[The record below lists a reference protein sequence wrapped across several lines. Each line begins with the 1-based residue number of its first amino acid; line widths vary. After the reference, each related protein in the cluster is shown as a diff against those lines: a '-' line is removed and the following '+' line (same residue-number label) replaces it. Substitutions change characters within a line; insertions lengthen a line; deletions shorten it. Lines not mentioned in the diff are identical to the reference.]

1 MSVAKFGKD
10 AAMATVSTVTGPVG
24 TSDLGFTLMHE
35 HVIVKSPGVVE
46 NFPSVWNRTEEMERA
61 VTLLRDVAARSVKT
75 IVDASADLGRDI
87 DFVAEVGRRSGMQ
100 IIAAT
105 GLWIDVPRYFRSRS
119 ADVMAE
125 LFLKEIN
132 EGIAGTQIKAGIIKC
147 ATDEEGVTG
156 DIEKVLR
163 ACARV
168 HRATGVPI
176 TTHTFAAGETGTAQ
190 QDIFESEGVDL
201 SRVIIGH
208 SGDSKDID
216 YLLRLIGRGSYI
228 GMDRFGLD
236 MFLPTA
242 DRVAIIARLCKMG
255 HADKMVLS
263 HDANSYMDWFERP
276 LIEATAPD
284 WHYNFIPDTVIPA
297 LLGRG
302 VSEDEIRQMTVENPR
317 RIFERCQPY

>member
-1 MSVAKFGKD
+1 
-10 AAMATVSTVTGPVG
+10 MAIVNTVTGPVE

-35 HVIVKSPGVVE
+35 HVVVKSPGVVE
-46 NFPSVWNRTEEMERA
+46 NFPSVWNRAEEIERA
-61 VTLLRDVAARSVKT
+61 VARLRDVAARGVKT
-75 IVDASADLGRDI
+75 IVDATADLGRDI
-87 DFVAEVGRRSGMQ
+87 NFVAEVSRRSEMQ

-119 ADVMAE
+119 ADVMAG
-125 LFLKEIN
+125 LFVKEIN
-132 EGIAGTQIKAGIIKC
+132 EGIADTQIKAGIIKC
-147 ATDEEGVTG
+147 ATDEEGATG

-163 ACARV
+163 ACARA
-168 HRATGVPI
+168 HRITGIPI
-176 TTHTFAAGETGTAQ
+176 TTHTFAAGQTGTVQ
-190 QDIFESEGVDL
+190 QDVFESEGVDL

-216 YLLRLIGRGSYI
+216 YLSRLIGRGSYI

-242 DRVAIIARLCKMG
+242 DRVATIAQLCKMG

-263 HDANSYMDWFERP
+263 HDANSYMDWFERSLLEMTVP
-276 LIEATAPD
+276 N

-297 LLGRG
+297 LLESG
-302 VSEDEIRQMTVENPR
+302 VTEGEIRQMMVENPR

>member
-1 MSVAKFGKD
+1 
-10 AAMATVSTVTGPVG
+10 MATINTVTGPID
-24 TSDLGFTLMHE
+24 SSELGFTLMHE
-35 HVIVKSPGVVE
+35 HVVVKSAGVVE
-46 NFPSVWNRTEEMERA
+46 NFPSVWNRAEEIEKA
-61 VTLLRDVAARSVKT
+61 VARLRDVAARGVKT
-75 IVDASADLGRDI
+75 MVDATADQGRDI
-87 DFVAEVGRRSGMQ
+87 HFVAEVARRSGMQ

-105 GLWIDVPRYFRSRS
+105 GLWIDVPRYFRSRG

-132 EGIAGTQIKAGIIKC
+132 EGIAGTQIKAGILKC
-147 ATDEEGVTG
+147 ATDEVGATA
-156 DIEKVLR
+156 DIEKALR

-176 TTHTFAAGETGTAQ
+176 TTHTFAAGQTGTVQ

-208 SGDSKDID
+208 SGDSTDTD

-242 DRVAIIARLCKMG
+242 DRIATIAKLCKMG

-276 LIEATAPD
+276 LLEMTAPD

-297 LLGRG
+297 LLESG

-317 RIFERCQPY
+317 RIFERCEPY

>member
-1 MSVAKFGKD
+1 M
-10 AAMATVSTVTGPVG
+10 AMVNTVTGPVD
-24 TSDLGFTLMHE
+24 TSELGFTLMHE
-35 HVIVKSPGVVE
+35 HVVVKSAGVVE
-46 NFPSVWNRTEEMERA
+46 NFPSVWNRAEEIEKA
-61 VTLLRDVAARSVKT
+61 VARLRDVAARGVKT
-75 IVDASADLGRDI
+75 MVDATADQGRDI
-87 DFVAEVGRRSGMQ
+87 HFVAEVARRSGMQ

-125 LFLKEIN
+125 LFLKEVK
-132 EGIAGTQIKAGIIKC
+132 EGIAGTEVKAGILKC
-147 ATDEEGVTG
+147 ATDEVGATA
-156 DIEKVLR
+156 DIEKALR

-176 TTHTFAAGETGTAQ
+176 TTHTFAAGQTGTVQ

-208 SGDSKDID
+208 SGDSTDMD
-216 YLLRLIGRGSYI
+216 YLSRLIGRGSYI

-242 DRVAIIARLCKMG
+242 DRVATIAKLCKMG

-276 LIEATAPD
+276 LLEMTAPD

-297 LLGRG
+297 LLESG
-302 VSEDEIRQMTVENPR
+302 VSEDEIRQMTVDNPR
-317 RIFERCQPY
+317 RIFERCEPY

>member
-1 MSVAKFGKD
+1 MASVN
-10 AAMATVSTVTGPVG
+10 TVSGPVE
-24 TSDLGFTLMHE
+24 TSELGFTLMHE

-46 NFPSVWNRTEEMERA
+46 NFPSVWNRAEEMERA
-61 VTLLRDVAARSVKT
+61 VTLLRDLAARGVKS
-75 IVDASADLGRDI
+75 IVDATADTGRDI
-87 DFVAEVGRRSGMQ
+87 EFVAEAARRSGMQ

-105 GLWIDVPRYFRSRS
+105 GLYFDVPRYFRSRS
-119 ADVMAE
+119 ADVMVE

-147 ATDEEGVTG
+147 ATDEEGLNA
-156 DIEKVLR
+156 DIEKILR

-176 TTHTFAAGETGTAQ
+176 TTHTFAAGQTGTVQ

-242 DRVAIIARLCKMG
+242 DRVATIAQLCKMG

-263 HDANSYMDWFERP
+263 HDANSYMDWFERS
-276 LIEATAPD
+276 LIEMTVPN
-284 WHYNFIPDTVIPA
+284 WHYNFIPDSVIPA
-297 LLGRG
+297 LLDSG
-302 VSEDEIRQMTVENPR
+302 VTEDEIHQMTVENPR
-317 RIFERCQPY
+317 RIFECCQPY

>member
-1 MSVAKFGKD
+1 
-10 AAMATVSTVTGPVG
+10 MATVNTVTGPVD
-24 TSDLGFTLMHE
+24 SSELGFTLMHE
-35 HVIVKSPGVVE
+35 HVVVKSAGVVE
-46 NFPSVWNRTEEMERA
+46 NFPSVWNRAEEIEKA
-61 VTLLRDVAARSVKT
+61 VARLRDVAARGVKT
-75 IVDASADLGRDI
+75 MVDATADQGRDI
-87 DFVAEVGRRSGMQ
+87 HFVAEVARRSGMQ

-119 ADVMAE
+119 ADVMAG
-125 LFLKEIN
+125 LFLKEIT
-132 EGIAGTQIKAGIIKC
+132 EGIAGTEIKAGILKC
-147 ATDEEGVTG
+147 ATDEVGATA
-156 DIEKVLR
+156 DIEKALR

-176 TTHTFAAGETGTAQ
+176 TTHTFATGQTGTVQ

-208 SGDSKDID
+208 SGDSTDMD

-242 DRVAIIARLCKMG
+242 DRVATIAKLCKMG

-276 LIEATAPD
+276 LLEMTAPD

-297 LLGRG
+297 LLESG
-302 VSEDEIRQMTVENPR
+302 VSEDEIQQMTVDNPR

>member
-1 MSVAKFGKD
+1 MT
-10 AAMATVSTVTGPVG
+10 TVNTVTGPVE

-35 HVIVKSPGVVE
+35 HVVVKSPGVVE
-46 NFPSVWNRTEEMERA
+46 NFPSVWNRAEEIERA
-61 VTLLRDVAARSVKT
+61 VTRLRDVAGRGVKT
-75 IVDASADLGRDI
+75 IVDATTADLGRDI

-105 GLWIDVPRYFRSRS
+105 GLCYDLPRYFHSRS
-119 ADVMAE
+119 ADIMAE

-132 EGIAGTQIKAGIIKC
+132 EGIAGTQIKAGVIKC
-147 ATDEEGVTG
+147 ATDEAGATG
-156 DIEKVLR
+156 QVEKVLR

-168 HRATGVPI
+168 HRTTGVPI
-176 TTHTFAAGETGTAQ
+176 TTHTFAAGQIGTVQ

-242 DRVAIIARLCKMG
+242 DRVATIAQLCKMG
-255 HADKMVLS
+255 HADKMILS
-263 HDANSYMDWFERP
+263 HDANSYIDWFERS
-276 LIEATAPD
+276 LLEMTAPD
-284 WHYNFIPDTVIPA
+284 WHYNFIPDSVIPA
-297 LLGRG
+297 LLESG
-302 VSEDEIRQMTVENPR
+302 VTEDEIRQMTVENPR
-317 RIFERCQPY
+317 RIFERQETY

>member
-1 MSVAKFGKD
+1 
-10 AAMATVSTVTGPVG
+10 MATVSTVTGPVD

-35 HVIVKSPGVVE
+35 HIIVKSPGVVE
-46 NFPSVWNRTEEMERA
+46 NFPSVWDRAEEVERA
-61 VTLLRDVAARSVKT
+61 VTRLRDVATRGVKT
-75 IVDASADLGRDI
+75 IVDVTTADIGRDI
-87 DFVAEVGRRSGMQ
+87 DFVGEVARRSGMQ
-100 IIAAT
+100 IIVAT
-105 GLWIDVPRYFRSRS
+105 GLWLDVPRYFHSRS

-132 EGIAGTQIKAGIIKC
+132 EGIAGTQVKAGVIKC
-147 ATDEEGVTG
+147 ATDEAGASG
-156 DIEKVLR
+156 QLEKVLR

-168 HRATGVPI
+168 HRSTGVPI
-176 TTHTFAAGETGTAQ
+176 TTHTFAAGQRGTEQ

-201 SRVIIGH
+201 SRVVIGH

-216 YLLRLIGRGSYI
+216 YLSRLIGRGSYI

-242 DRVAIIARLCKMG
+242 DRVATIAQLCKMG

-263 HDANSYMDWFERP
+263 HDANSYIDSFERP
-276 LIEATAPD
+276 LLEMTSPD
-284 WHYNFIPDTVIPA
+284 WHYNFIPDSVIPA
-297 LLGRG
+297 LLDAG
-302 VSEDEIRQMTVENPR
+302 VTERQIQQMTVENPR

>member
-1 MSVAKFGKD
+1 
-10 AAMATVSTVTGPVG
+10 MATVNTVTGLVD
-24 TSDLGFTLMHE
+24 SSELGFTLMHE
-35 HVIVKSPGVVE
+35 HVVVKSAGVVE
-46 NFPSVWNRTEEMERA
+46 NFPSVWNRAEEIEKA
-61 VTLLRDVAARSVKT
+61 VARLRDVAARGVKT
-75 IVDASADLGRDI
+75 MVDATADQGRDI
-87 DFVAEVGRRSGMQ
+87 HFVAEVARRSGMQ

-105 GLWIDVPRYFRSRS
+105 GLWIDVPRYFRSRG

-132 EGIAGTQIKAGIIKC
+132 EGIAGTQIKAGILKC
-147 ATDEEGVTG
+147 ATDEVGATA
-156 DIEKVLR
+156 DIEKALR

-176 TTHTFAAGETGTAQ
+176 TTHTFAAGQTGTVQ

-208 SGDSKDID
+208 SGDSTDMD

-242 DRVAIIARLCKMG
+242 DRIATIARLCKMG

-276 LIEATAPD
+276 LLEMTAPD

-297 LLGRG
+297 LLDSG
-302 VSEDEIRQMTVENPR
+302 VTEDEIHRMTVENPR

>member
-1 MSVAKFGKD
+1 
-10 AAMATVSTVTGPVG
+10 MATVNTVTGPVD
-24 TSDLGFTLMHE
+24 SSELGFTLMHE
-35 HVIVKSPGVVE
+35 HVVVKSAGVVE
-46 NFPSVWNRTEEMERA
+46 NFPSVWNRAEEIERA
-61 VTLLRDVAARSVKT
+61 VARLRDVAARGVKT
-75 IVDASADLGRDI
+75 MVDATADQGRDI
-87 DFVAEVGRRSGMQ
+87 HFVAEVARRSGMQ
-100 IIAAT
+100 IVAAT
-105 GLWIDVPRYFRSRS
+105 GLWIDVPRYFRSRG

-132 EGIAGTQIKAGIIKC
+132 EGIAGTQIKAGVLKC
-147 ATDEEGVTG
+147 ATDEVGATG
-156 DIEKVLR
+156 DIEKALR

-176 TTHTFAAGETGTAQ
+176 TTHTFAAGQTGTVQ

-208 SGDSKDID
+208 SGDSTDMD
-216 YLLRLIGRGSYI
+216 YLSRLIGRGSYI

-242 DRVAIIARLCKMG
+242 DRVATIARLCKMG

-276 LIEATAPD
+276 LLEMTAPD

-297 LLGRG
+297 LLESG
-302 VSEDEIRQMTVENPR
+302 VSEDEIQQMTVENPR
-317 RIFERCQPY
+317 RIFERCEPY

>member
-1 MSVAKFGKD
+1 MVA
-10 AAMATVSTVTGPVG
+10 VNTVTGPVE

-35 HVIVKSPGVVE
+35 HIVLKSPGVVE
-46 NFPSVWNRTEEMERA
+46 NFPSVWDRAEEIERA
-61 VTLLRDVAARSVKT
+61 ATRLRDLATRGVKT
-75 IVDASADLGRDI
+75 IVDATADLGRDI
-87 DFVAEVGRRSGMQ
+87 DFVAEVGRRSSMQ

-105 GLWIDVPRYFRSRS
+105 GLWMEVPRYFRSRS
-119 ADVMAE
+119 VDVMAE
-125 LFLKEIN
+125 LFVKEIE
-132 EGIAGTQIKAGIIKC
+132 EGIAGTDIKAGVIKC
-147 ATDEEGVTG
+147 ATDEAGVTG

-163 ACARV
+163 ACARA

-176 TTHTFAAGETGTAQ
+176 TTHTFAAGQTGTPQ

-216 YLLRLIGRGSYI
+216 YLSRLIGRGSYI

-236 MFLPTA
+236 TFLPTA
-242 DRVAIIARLCKMG
+242 DRVATIAQLCKMG

-263 HDANSYMDWFERP
+263 HDANSYMDWVERP
-276 LIEATAPD
+276 LIETTLPD
-284 WHYNFIPDTVIPA
+284 WHYNFISESVIPA
-297 LLGRG
+297 LRESG
-302 VSEDEIRQMTVENPR
+302 VTEDDIRQMTVENPR

>member
-1 MSVAKFGKD
+1 MASVN
-10 AAMATVSTVTGPVG
+10 TVTGPVE
-24 TSDLGFTLMHE
+24 TSELGFTLMHE

-46 NFPSVWNRTEEMERA
+46 NFPSVWNRTEEIERA
-61 VTLLRDVAARSVKT
+61 VTLLRDVAARGVKT
-75 IVDASADLGRDI
+75 IVDASADTGRDI
-87 DFVAEVGRRSGMQ
+87 HFVAEVARRSGMQ

-105 GLWIDVPRYFRSRS
+105 GLYFDVPRYFRSRG
-119 ADVMAE
+119 ADVMVE

-147 ATDEEGVTG
+147 ATDEEGLNA
-156 DIEKVLR
+156 DIEKILR

-176 TTHTFAAGETGTAQ
+176 TTHTFAAGQTGTVQ

-242 DRVAIIARLCKMG
+242 DRVATIARLCKLG
-255 HADKMVLS
+255 YADKMVLS
-263 HDANSYMDWFERP
+263 HDANSYMDWFERS
-276 LIEATAPD
+276 LLEKTVPD
-284 WHYNFIPDTVIPA
+284 WHYNFIPDSVIPA
-297 LLGRG
+297 LLDSG
-302 VSEDEIRQMTVENPR
+302 VTEDEIQQMTVENPR
-317 RIFERCQPY
+317 RIFECCQPY

>member
-1 MSVAKFGKD
+1 
-10 AAMATVSTVTGPVG
+10 MATVNTVTGPVDTG
-24 TSDLGFTLMHE
+24 DLGFTLMHE
-35 HVIVKSPGVVE
+35 HVVIKSPGVVE
-46 NFPSVWNRTEEMERA
+46 NFPSVWNRAEEIERA
-61 VTLLRDVAARSVKT
+61 VARLRDVAARGVKT
-75 IVDASADLGRDI
+75 ILDATTVDLGRDI
-87 DFVAEVGRRSGMQ
+87 DFVAEVARRSGMQ
-100 IIAAT
+100 IIVAT
-105 GLWIDVPRYFRSRS
+105 GFNFDVPRYFHSRS

-125 LFLKEIN
+125 LFVKEIN
-132 EGIAGTQIKAGIIKC
+132 EGIAGTQIKAGVIKC
-147 ATDEEGVTG
+147 ATDEAGATG
-156 DIEKVLR
+156 QVEKVLR

-176 TTHTFAAGETGTAQ
+176 TTHTFAAGQTGTVQ

-242 DRVAIIARLCKMG
+242 DRVATIAQLCKMG
-255 HADKMVLS
+255 HADKMGLS
-263 HDANSYMDWFERP
+263 HDANSYYDWFERS
-276 LIEATAPD
+276 LLEMTAPN

-297 LLGRG
+297 LLDSG
-302 VSEDEIRQMTVENPR
+302 VTEDEIRRMTVENPR